1 MPNEIKRVINTFLLS
16 LLFVLPMNAQE
27 QAIMIG
33 MGRSSQLDTY
43 LSPERYTGTEMRI
56 IHNNII
62 THKGMGFHHEWTQ
75 QGSF

>member
-33 MGRSSQLDTY
+33 MGRSSQLDIS
-43 LSPERYTGTEMRI
+43 LSRT
-56 IHNNII
+56 IHRHRNAY
-62 THKGMGFHHEWTQ
+62 HTQ
-75 QGSF
+75 